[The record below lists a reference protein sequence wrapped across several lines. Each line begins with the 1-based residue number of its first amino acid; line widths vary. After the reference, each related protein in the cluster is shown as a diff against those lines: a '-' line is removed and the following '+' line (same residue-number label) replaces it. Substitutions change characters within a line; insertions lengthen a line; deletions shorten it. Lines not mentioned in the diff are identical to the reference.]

1 MRKLFAALTL
11 TVVACGGGEQ
21 TGQETQ
27 AAQMQPCQPQP
38 CAPAEPMGGNGTV
51 HEVQMLLTADG
62 NYVYRPASLTI
73 KVGDKVRWLNVSG
86 FPHNVAFYDGQI
98 PSGAKD
104 YLTKIY
110 QGSAGQ
116 GKIGPMSSRLMLQ
129 ANEVFEITFAGA
141 PTGTYNYYCTPH
153 EALGMK
159 ATLTVQP

>member
-1 MRKLFAALTL
+1 
-11 TVVACGGGEQ
+11 
-21 TGQETQ
+21 
-27 AAQMQPCQPQP
+27 
-38 CAPAEPMGGNGTV
+38 
-51 HEVQMLLTADG
+51 MLLTADG

-104 YLTKIY
+104 YLTNIF
-110 QGSAGQ
+110 QGSTGQ
-116 GKIGPMSSRLMLQ
+116 GKIGPMSGRLMLQ